1 MNIDLIYQDK
11 FKFDHEK
18 KLFEKYKN
26 RIEALKEKK
35 ILNRFK
41 EVQCSNKKI
50 GEILKNKKKSDLFI
64 SLDETG
70 KTFTSKEFSNLFL
83 ALDLVFANLRFP

>member
-11 FKFDHEK
+11 FKFDYEK
-18 KLFEKYKN
+18 RLFEKYKN

-35 ILNRFK
+35 ILNHFK

-70 KTFTSKEFSNLFL
+70 KHLQAKSFL
-83 ALDLVFANLRFP
+83 I